1 MPPQGAAFD
10 WYPKIVKADRE
21 TEVTIQSSVKA
32 GFNAKIHYEI
42 EAFAQEQSAAEGRDG
57 QLIIPLPASPGT
69 LRFCHSFAGEQE
81 HALSLYARETGERRF
96 VTELKIYSLAPNL
109 HSLRAYKGDFH
120 MHSSRSDGCESPAY
134 VAGASRRI
142 GLDFMAVTDHS
153 QYAPSL
159 EAIAAFADL
168 PIDLRIYPGE
178 EIHPPDNPQTHF
190 VNFGGRGSVNELFSD
205 LAVYQREVAAIET
218 TLAEALSPRD
228 RYLYASSLWCYEK
241 IHAAG
246 GLAIF
251 CHPYWI
257 SHSRYCVPEAVL
269 DRHFA
274 DKPFDALELIGGF
287 YRPQVESNV
296 LQVARYQEERAQGRR
311 IPIVGASDAHG
322 CERGELFG
330 WYFTLVFSPSP
341 ELPDLIK
348 GIKHLNSVAVETLPN
363 EAPRIHGP
371 FRLVKYAAFL
381 LREVFP
387 AHDAL
392 CRREGELML
401 AHLAG
406 DQTAKDRLRPLQGQT
421 QRLWRHYW
429 G

>member
-1 MPPQGAAFD
+1 MPPQSEIFD
-10 WYPKIVKADRE
+10 WYPKIVKAEAE
-21 TEVTIQSSVKA
+21 TEVIIAPTQGSFDLDIR
-32 GFNAKIHYEI
+32 YEI
-42 EAFAQEQSAAEGRDG
+42 EAFALEQSAEAGRSG
-57 QLIIPLPASPGT
+57 QLIIPALTAKGT
-69 LRFCHSFAGEQE
+69 LIFRHNFAGEQE
-81 HALSLYARETGERRF
+81 HAFSLYAIDKEERKF
-96 VTELKIYSLAPNL
+96 IIELKIYSLAPDL
-109 HSLRAYKGDFH
+109 HPLRPYKGDFH
-120 MHSSRSDGCESPAY
+120 LHSNRSDGCEPPAY
-134 VAGASRRI
+134 VAGAGRRI
-142 GLDFMAVTDHS
+142 GLDFMAVTDHG

-190 VNFGGRGSVNELFSD
+190 INFGGRFSVNELFTD
-205 LAVYQREVAAIET
+205 PAGYQRKVAAIESQ
-218 TLAEALSPRD
+218 LEEFSSRD

-241 IHAAG
+241 IRAAG

-257 SHSRYCVPEAVL
+257 THSRYCVPEAVL
-269 DRHFA
+269 ARHFT
-274 DKPFDALELIGGF
+274 DQPFDALELIGGF
-287 YRPQVESNV
+287 YRPQIESNV

-330 WYFTLVFSPSP
+330 WYFTIVFSPSP
-341 ELPDLIK
+341 ELPDLIRE
-348 GIKHLNSVAVETLPN
+348 IKNLNSVAVESLPN

-371 FRLVKYAAFL
+371 FRLVKYVAFL

-392 CRREGELML
+392 CLQEGELML

-421 QRLWRHYW
+421 ESLWRRYR